1 MLYPKSH
8 FVATPPNI
16 ADGRKQA
23 FDIHNKWSSG
33 IFEQVMDSA
42 GGNSWT
48 RWKIERTEN
57 GLPIVD
63 GPPQN
68 YTPTLR
74 PATGAA
80 AVLP

>member
-1 MLYPKSH
+1 
-8 FVATPPNI
+8 
-16 ADGRKQA
+16 
-23 FDIHNKWSSG
+23 
-33 IFEQVMDSA
+33 MDSA

-48 RWKIERTEN
+48 RWKAERMEN
-57 GLPIVD
+57 ELPIID

-68 YTPTLR
+68 YAPPTPR